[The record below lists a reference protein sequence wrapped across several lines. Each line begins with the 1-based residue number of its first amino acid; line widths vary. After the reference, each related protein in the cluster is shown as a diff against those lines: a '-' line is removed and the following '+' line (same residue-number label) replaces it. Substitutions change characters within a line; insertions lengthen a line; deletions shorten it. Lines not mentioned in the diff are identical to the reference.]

1 MIGGMSLIN
10 ERKVAGKYMT
20 VDILKINDFLKNS
33 KGHWGHLQS
42 LIPSNAH
49 NTTTTTTTTM
59 ASSFLFW
66 PRLGKSQSSPSPQSK
81 QDTGSNMG
89 NDLLLEPYSTLE
101 EPVLETIMRD
111 VRAVH
116 AKLKVVMLP
125 LDRSFAPLGYTGV
138 EQESNQEDEEE
149 VLGENQRKV
158 IESLKDW
165 DLWYVEN
172 TKIYM
177 YVTVLTIIYYYILF
191 VGAHCLCV

>member
-1 MIGGMSLIN
+1 
-10 ERKVAGKYMT
+10 
-20 VDILKINDFLKNS
+20 
-33 KGHWGHLQS
+33 
-42 LIPSNAH
+42 
-49 NTTTTTTTTM
+49 M
-59 ASSFLFW
+59 ASSSASASGPAW
-66 PRLGKSQSSPSPQSK
+66 ANPNPPSPQSK
-81 QDTGSNMG
+81 QDTGNMG

-138 EQESNQEDEEE
+138 EQSNQEEEQ

-172 TKIYM
+172 
-177 YVTVLTIIYYYILF
+177 
-191 VGAHCLCV
+191 